1 MKLKG
6 IPPVKMVMTP
16 FPYCVEASATVDRAD
31 GMMREHDVRHL
42 PVTDNG
48 ALISVLRQEDVSR
61 ARTEGGES
69 RVADILHGDA
79 YVVELSEPLDVV
91 LAQMADRHIDS
102 ALVVKDGRL
111 AGIFTVTDGCR
122 YFSELLRTLFPRGS
136 GDDAA

>member
-1 MKLKG
+1 MKLNG
-6 IPPVKMVMTP
+6 IPPIKMVMTP
-16 FPYCVEASATVDRAD
+16 FPYCVEASATVARAAA
-31 GMMREHDVRHL
+31 MMEEHDVRHL

-61 ARTEGGES
+61 AQTQGGDS
-69 RVADILHGDA
+69 QVADILHRDA

-91 LAQMADRHIDS
+91 LSQMAVRHIDS

-111 AGIFTVTDGCR
+111 AGIFTVTDSCR
-122 YFSELLRTLFPRGS
+122 YFSELLRTLFPRGK